1 MAAIGRIGLSGVLTR
16 LLFAFALVCCTWN
29 PTRFNYIAWARV
41 QWGNMTPVVVFV
53 GIALLAGWFF
63 FLRTAARSLGT
74 TGVVVGLALAGTILW
89 GLFYYDLLHRQAT
102 VTWIV
107 LALVSTLLALGMSWG
122 HLRASWSGQTT
133 VDQIDH

>member
-16 LLFAFALVCCTWN
+16 LLIAFALVCCTWN

-41 QWGNMTPVVVFV
+41 QWGTMTPVVVFV

-102 VTWIV
+102 ITWIV

>member
-16 LLFAFALVCCTWN
+16 MLIAFALVCFTWN
-29 PTRFNYIAWARV
+29 PTRFNYIAWARA

-89 GLFYYDLLHRQAT
+89 GLFYYDLLHRQTT

-107 LALVSTLLALGMSWG
+107 LALVSTILALGMSWG
-122 HLRASWSGQTT
+122 HLRAAWSGQAS

>member
-1 MAAIGRIGLSGVLTR
+1 MSGVLTR
-16 LLFAFALVCCTWN
+16 LLVAFALVCCTWN

-63 FLRTAARSLGT
+63 FLRTASRSLGT

-89 GLFYYDLLHRQAT
+89 GLFYYDLLHRQT
-102 VTWIV
+102 TITWIV
-107 LALVSTLLALGMSWG
+107 LALVSAVLALGMSWS
-122 HLRASWSGQTT
+122 HLRAAWSGQAT
-133 VDQIDH
+133 VDEVDR

>member
-63 FLRTAARSLGT
+63 FLRTATRSLGT
-74 TGVVVGLALAGTILW
+74 TGVVVGLALAGTLLW

-102 VTWIV
+102 ITWIV
-107 LALVSTLLALGMSWG
+107 LALVSTVLALGMSWG

-133 VDQIDH
+133 VDQIDD